1 MTALEKLDAFYA
13 QSLETSLSGEKKN
26 ELKKI
31 LEGLVS
37 MSDEFLTSFTADLCN
52 ERKTKFRKMREL
64 ICDELTQIEH
74 ESDVL
79 CHYALIRE
87 YLEDTLN
94 FVQRGCY
101 DET

>member
-13 QSLETSLSGEKKN
+13 QSLETSLSGEKRN

-37 MSDEFLTSFTADLCN
+37 MSDEFLTSFAADLCN
-52 ERKTKFRKMREL
+52 ERKTKFNKMREL
-64 ICDELTQIEH
+64 ARDELTKIEH

-87 YLEDTLN
+87 YLEDTLA
-94 FVQRGCY
+94 FVKRGCY